1 MEGRVGFVQ
10 DSECQ
15 RFFVMAV
22 GMTESLKECSCYA
35 CAGKYE
41 MSLVHLAISFGN
53 SGIV

>member
-1 MEGRVGFVQ
+1 MVEGRVGFVQ

-35 CAGKYE
+35 CAG

-53 SGIV
+53 SRIV